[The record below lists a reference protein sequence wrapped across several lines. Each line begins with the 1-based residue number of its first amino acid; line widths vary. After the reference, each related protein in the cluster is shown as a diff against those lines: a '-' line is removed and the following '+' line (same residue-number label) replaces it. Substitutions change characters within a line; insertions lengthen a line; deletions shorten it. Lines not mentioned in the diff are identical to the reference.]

1 VSSSLTTAAE
11 LRSVTTTTGVHR
23 LGFIDGLRGLAA
35 VYVVISHIWD
45 TAFSRRPPSVH
56 TLREVT
62 AFLGFGRYA
71 VSLFIVVSGFSIG
84 LGTWRGGLR
93 WPGGTRTYVRR
104 RVQRIW
110 PPYAA
115 AVLISSLLAATVLS
129 KDDGT
134 LFDQANKIRPL
145 GVIDHL
151 ALIQD
156 IHWWGPAGSEAFWS
170 IAVEFHIYFF
180 FLLVLVLMRRW
191 SWSWQPVV
199 AALMVLSA
207 LAIGFPGN
215 ALLHFLGGLTPSLY
229 ALFIIGIIA
238 AGAGVADTPF
248 NDRSWRRF
256 LIVMGALG
264 CVLIVLCRI
273 HYVPLSPLN
282 DFLIGPGAAF
292 LITQMV
298 SGRYP
303 GVRRLLSSRPA
314 VWLGD
319 CSYSIYLIHA
329 VVIEIVWRVAVAPV
343 TSSPL
348 LRLVLELVLGVGASV
363 LVARCFYYAFERPFL
378 RPAQRPATPPAGSA
392 SVPSAAG

>member
-180 FLLVLVLMRRW
+180 FLLV
-191 SWSWQPVV
+191 
-199 AALMVLSA
+199 
-207 LAIGFPGN
+207 
-215 ALLHFLGGLTPSLY
+215 
-229 ALFIIGIIA
+229 
-238 AGAGVADTPF
+238 
-248 NDRSWRRF
+248 
-256 LIVMGALG
+256 
-264 CVLIVLCRI
+264 
-273 HYVPLSPLN
+273 PLSPLN